1 MVALAIVAILGLA
14 FWAYLTW
21 KKRKLG
27 SVLKQQTMDDQVIEG
42 EATIVEDDVSRTDRV
57 LPPIQKKIYRNWKAI
72 TENHLSFLGF
82 QHVKQANLA
91 FQKVLQ
97 QA

>member
-1 MVALAIVAILGLA
+1 MLRNLLSLLIGIVFLILGVIFSVVALAIVAILGLA

-42 EATIVEDDVSRTDRV
+42 EATIVEDDVSPTDTV
-57 LPPIQKKIYRNWKAI
+57 LPPIQTKIYRN
-72 TENHLSFLGF
+72 
-82 QHVKQANLA
+82 
-91 FQKVLQ
+91 
-97 QA
+97 

>member
-1 MVALAIVAILGLA
+1 MLRNFLSLLIGIVFLILGFMFSVVALAIVAILGLA

-27 SVLKQQTMDDQVIEG
+27 SVLKQQTMDNQVIEG

-57 LPPIQKKIYRNWKAI
+57 LPPIQKKIYRN
-72 TENHLSFLGF
+72 
-82 QHVKQANLA
+82 
-91 FQKVLQ
+91 
-97 QA
+97 

>member
-1 MVALAIVAILGLA
+1 MLRNLLSLLIGIVFLILGVIFSVVALAIVAILGLA

-42 EATIVEDDVSRTDRV
+42 EATIVEDDVSRTDTV
-57 LPPIQKKIYRNWKAI
+57 LPPIQTKIYRN
-72 TENHLSFLGF
+72 
-82 QHVKQANLA
+82 
-91 FQKVLQ
+91 
-97 QA
+97 

>member
-1 MVALAIVAILGLA
+1 MLRNLLSLLIGIVFLILGVIFSVVALAIVAILGLA

-57 LPPIQKKIYRNWKAI
+57 LPPIQKKIYRN
-72 TENHLSFLGF
+72 
-82 QHVKQANLA
+82 
-91 FQKVLQ
+91 
-97 QA
+97 